1 LYCFSGWTGAGCPR
15 TSEIDY
21 NQAEDDS
28 LPSPTRVLILD
39 DHQSI
44 VDGYCYRLE
53 KYPDIKIA
61 GTLMVG
67 SELEPFL
74 EENPVDVLILDVNV
88 PDSRTNS
95 NPYPILHVIPRLLQV
110 YPDLAIL
117 VISMHTQRT
126 LIQAVM
132 DAGASGFIVKDD
144 RESILQLGAILFLV
158 ANGGVYFSQQ
168 AHQQLLRRQ
177 SSSTNPGDL
186 LTPRQLEALSLA
198 AAYPGSTTAA
208 LAGLLGV
215 ENSTVR
221 NLLSNAYVRLNVS
234 NRAEAIARAR
244 QIGLITPLVSPPN
257 QK

>member
-1 LYCFSGWTGAGCPR
+1 MDLAAPTRFHK
-15 TSEIDY
+15 EEMIY
-21 NQAEDDS
+21 NQAEADVMS
-28 LPSPTRVLILD
+28 SRTRVLILD

-53 KYPDIKIA
+53 KHPDIEVA
-61 GTLMVG
+61 GTLTYG
-67 SELEPFL
+67 AELEPFL
-74 EENPVDVLILDVNV
+74 RDNPVDVLILDVNV
-88 PDSRTNS
+88 PDSRTNA

-117 VISMHTQRT
+117 VISMHNQRT

-132 DAGASGFIVKDD
+132 DAGASGYIVKDD
-144 RESILQLGAILFLV
+144 RESILQLGSILRLV

-177 SSSTNPGDL
+177 AGGSNPADL

-198 AAYPGSTTAA
+198 AAYPGSTTAV

-221 NLLSNAYVRLNVS
+221 NLLSNAYVRLGVS

-244 QIGLITPLVSPPN
+244 QIGLITPLVPPPN
-257 QK
+257 PS